1 MIYVYIKPEVKKNDT
16 TAMTAAINEACIW
29 RLHENCYLVREIFL
43 VREMSNILL
52 LGRILS
58 PSTNDKVS
66 PKRFWERGRAVNTW
80 WRQQSRLK
88 ERKIL
93 VKIGIQGV

>member
-16 TAMTAAINEACIW
+16 TAMTAVINETCIW

-52 LGRILS
+52 LGRIPP

-66 PKRFWERGRAVNTW
+66 PKAFGKGAGQLIPGGGNT
-80 WRQQSRLK
+80 QD
-88 ERKIL
+88 
-93 VKIGIQGV
+93 